1 MTPVLRL
8 RSLLIP
14 PNPPKANLHKAT
26 KRATMATSAL
36 SSPMPLRGE
45 SGTKT
50 PRLVYGTAWK
60 KDKTAD
66 LVYQALKAGFRG
78 VDTAAQP
85 RHYQEGLV
93 GDGIRRAIRDGIVDR
108 KDLFVCPSFYFC
120 DPRFPK
126 YPTVTHMKCSTNSTP
141 IS

>member
-1 MTPVLRL
+1 MARVLQL

-14 PNPPKANLHKAT
+14 PNPPRAILHKDT
-26 KRATMATSAL
+26 NRATMSSSAL

-45 SGTKT
+45 SGTKI

-93 GDGIRRAIRDGIVDR
+93 GDGIRRAIKDGIVER
-108 KDLFVCPSFYFC
+108 KDLFV
-120 DPRFPK
+120 RL
-126 YPTVTHMKCSTNSTP
+126 HCSTVPGLHNPPLIHTNLPQLHS
-141 IS
+141 IR